1 MIIPNNWTAIIMVII
16 NKQKAKWVREQN
28 KRLKEKAVFCQ
39 MMNSLL
45 VSQRISE
52 MIVVVQM
59 ISLALFRINIS

>member
-1 MIIPNNWTAIIMVII
+1 MVII